1 MSADEDKP
9 TFGYCL
15 LLLSI
20 IGLASLEVLVI
31 SAFVVSSVVKVVF
44 R

>member
-20 IGLASLEVLVI
+20 VGVASLEVLVI
-31 SAFVVSSVVKVVF
+31 SAFVVCCVVKAVF
-44 R
+44 G